1 MDRTLRGLNASTRP
15 NIVTI
20 SIIIIILIAFATRLS
35 AVSSRHLFRVHRS
48 QPPKG
53 VQGGQ
58 PPSTDERQRLTDGW
72 CELGAGVAAVAAL
85 AALAAAAAA
94 ALMVAVVTAATAAAA
109 MAVVSLAILLAG
121 LAVGHLRWAAG
132 HRGICLQEVDLR
144 ATDFQEMH
152 LRDTT
157 VSHSSSSSSSS
168 LWRLVLPLSSRKHC
182 PRAR

>member
-1 MDRTLRGLNASTRP
+1 MDRTLRGLNASTCP

-20 SIIIIILIAFATRLS
+20 SIIIIIILIAFPTRLS
-35 AVSSRHLFRVHRS
+35 AASSCHLFPVHCS

-72 CELGAGVAAVAAL
+72 CELGAGVAAVAV
-85 AALAAAAAA
+85 AALAAAAVA
-94 ALMVAVVTAATAAAA
+94 ALMAAAVTAATAVAA
-109 MAVVSLAILLAG
+109 MAAVSLAILSAG
-121 LAVGHLRWAAG
+121 LAVGHLRWETG
-132 HRGICLQEVDLR
+132 CRGIGLQEIDLR
-144 ATDFQEMH
+144 ATDFQEIH

-157 VSHSSSSSSSS
+157 VSHSSSSSSS
-168 LWRLVLPLSSRKHC
+168 LWRLILPLSSRKHC